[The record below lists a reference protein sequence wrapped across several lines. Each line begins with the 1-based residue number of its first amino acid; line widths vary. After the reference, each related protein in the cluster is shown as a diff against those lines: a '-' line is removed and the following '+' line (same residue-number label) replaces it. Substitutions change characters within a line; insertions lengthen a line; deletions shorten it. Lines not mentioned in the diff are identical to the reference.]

1 MSSAEDCTCCAGM
14 SVMYVIFI
22 CTDTFDFV
30 ELSLTVELNQTHR
43 SSCFSVATID
53 SILAEMPET
62 FTVKATVLQD
72 PFDALIIEPDTST
85 VTIMDGD
92 SEFLF
97 TLRILQFH
105 TFL

>member
-1 MSSAEDCTCCAGM
+1 
-14 SVMYVIFI
+14 MYVIFI
-22 CTDTFDFV
+22 CTDAFDFV

-53 SILAEMPET
+53 NILAEMPET

-72 PFDALIIEPDTST
+72 PFNALIIEPDMST

-97 TLRILQFH
+97 TLRI
-105 TFL
+105 FL